1 MSHFDHSVSDLRLHQ
16 VYFDAP
22 TCKGG
27 NPERLFLVGDYSS
40 SAEFFVTIGVF
51 SFLYSM
57 AALSVY
63 CFILEKYRE
72 NCKGPQI
79 VSLFKPLP
87 SHAWSFFF
95 NLQCSAVGWELNV
108 FVDPQD
114 FVVTAVFAFMWLV
127 SSCAWA
133 KGLSDVKTNTDPEKV
148 ITLISAC
155 DEQENRCREVYDPKV
170 SGLNTSVV
178 GADITP
184 TLNAPTGSDSLE

>member
-1 MSHFDHSVSDLRLHQ
+1 M
-16 VYFDAP
+16 YFDAP

-79 VSLFKPLP
+79 VSLVILHIFLAYMP
-87 SHAWSFFF
+87 SNSSSYQY
-95 NLQCSAVGWELNV
+95 LVIVGSKS
-108 FVDPQD
+108 DH
-114 FVVTAVFAFMWLV
+114 LV
-127 SSCAWA
+127 
-133 KGLSDVKTNTDPEKV
+133 LLIPR
-148 ITLISAC
+148 TL
-155 DEQENRCREVYDPKV
+155 
-170 SGLNTSVV
+170 L
-178 GADITP
+178 
-184 TLNAPTGSDSLE
+184 